1 MPVDSSTRSHLDDHL
16 GQAEFALKVSANF
29 VCLKNTPAHA
39 AVRAA
44 LARVAEARSWVRERL
59 AVERPTMKSAQ
70 APLGQGL
77 PLTSKERQGYLWPGV
92 REPWASS
99 SSSPAGDTTW

>member
-1 MPVDSSTRSHLDDHL
+1 MPVDSSTRWHFDDHL

-29 VCLKNTPAHA
+29 DCLKNTPAHA

-44 LARVAEARSWVRERL
+44 LARVAEARSWVREGL
-59 AVERPTMKSAQ
+59 AVEQPVIKPSQ

-77 PLTSKERQGYLWPGV
+77 PLTRKERQGYRWP
-92 REPWASS
+92 
-99 SSSPAGDTTW
+99 

>member
-16 GQAEFALKVSANF
+16 GQAEFALQVSANF
-29 VCLKNTPAHA
+29 DCLKGTPAHE

-59 AVERPTMKSAQ
+59 AVEQPAMKPYR
-70 APLGQGL
+70 APLGQDF
-77 PLTSKERQGYLWPGV
+77 PLTRQDRLGYRWP
-92 REPWASS
+92 
-99 SSSPAGDTTW
+99 

>member
-39 AVRAA
+39 AVRVA
-44 LARVAEARSWVRERL
+44 LARVAEAPSWVRERL

-77 PLTSKERQGYLWPGV
+77 PLTSKERQVYRWPGV
-92 REPWASS
+92 QEPWASS
-99 SSSPAGDTTW
+99 

>member
-1 MPVDSSTRSHLDDHL
+1 MPVAPSTRSHLDDHL

-29 VCLKNTPAHA
+29 ECLKDTPAHA

-44 LARVAEARSWVRERL
+44 LARVAEARRWVREGL
-59 AVERPTMKSAQ
+59 VVERPTLRSYQ

-77 PLTSKERQGYLWPGV
+77 PLTRKERQGYRWP
-92 REPWASS
+92 
-99 SSSPAGDTTW
+99 

>member
-1 MPVDSSTRSHLDDHL
+1 MPVDSSTRWHFDDHL

-59 AVERPTMKSAQ
+59 AVERPTMKPAQ
-70 APLGQGL
+70 APLGEGL
-77 PLTSKERQGYLWPGV
+77 PLTRQARQGYRWP
-92 REPWASS
+92 
-99 SSSPAGDTTW
+99 

>member
-1 MPVDSSTRSHLDDHL
+1 MPVAPSTRSHLDDHL

-29 VCLKNTPAHA
+29 ECLKDTPAHE

-44 LARVAEARSWVRERL
+44 LARVAEARGWVRERL
-59 AVERPTMKSAQ
+59 AVERPVLRPYQ

-77 PLTSKERQGYLWPGV
+77 PLNRKERLGYRWP
-92 REPWASS
+92 
-99 SSSPAGDTTW
+99 

>member
-1 MPVDSSTRSHLDDHL
+1 MPVDSSTRWHFDDHL

-29 VCLKNTPAHA
+29 DCLKNTPAHA

-44 LARVAEARSWVRERL
+44 LARVAEARCWVREGL
-59 AVERPTMKSAQ
+59 AVERPAMKPSQ

-77 PLTSKERQGYLWPGV
+77 PLTRQARQGYRWP
-92 REPWASS
+92 
-99 SSSPAGDTTW
+99 

>member
-1 MPVDSSTRSHLDDHL
+1 MPVAPSTRSHLDDHL

-29 VCLKNTPAHA
+29 DCLKGTPAHE

-59 AVERPTMKSAQ
+59 AVESPAPMKPYQ

-77 PLTSKERQGYLWPGV
+77 PLTRQQRQGYRWP
-92 REPWASS
+92 
-99 SSSPAGDTTW
+99 

>member
-1 MPVDSSTRSHLDDHL
+1 MPVDSPTRWLFDDHL

-44 LARVAEARSWVRERL
+44 LARVAEARSWVREGL
-59 AVERPTMKSAQ
+59 AVEQPVMKPSQ

-77 PLTSKERQGYLWPGV
+77 PLTRKERQGYRWP
-92 REPWASS
+92 
-99 SSSPAGDTTW
+99 

>member
-1 MPVDSSTRSHLDDHL
+1 MPVAPSTRSHLDDHL

-29 VCLKNTPAHA
+29 ECLKDTPAHA

-44 LARVAEARSWVRERL
+44 LAQVAEARRWVREGL
-59 AVERPTMKSAQ
+59 VVERPTLRSYQ

-77 PLTSKERQGYLWPGV
+77 PLTRKERQGYRWP
-92 REPWASS
+92 
-99 SSSPAGDTTW
+99 